1 MKIALKTI
9 AAGSLLVALAGCTV
23 QNLPNGGVALNPV
36 PMGQIFATGQPQGPI
51 GPTPFPTQIG
61 VPQNYAGYL
70 EGGNGSMT
78 MTKRGQGTYFV
89 SVSVSSN
96 VGAGQ
101 VEGYAYRRGNQLI
114 MTQGFESNVDTQP
127 EQCDLSFTPQG
138 NNVSVGETNCSYFHG
153 AQVSFNGVLSRVN

>member
-1 MKIALKTI
+1 MKIALKMM

-36 PMGQIFATGQPQGPI
+36 PMGQIFANGQSPGLI
-51 GPTPFPTQIG
+51 GSNPFPTQIG

-89 SVSVSSN
+89 SLQVSSN

-114 MTQGFESNVDTQP
+114 MTQGIDGSSPAQ
-127 EQCDLSFTPQG
+127 QCDLSFTPQG
-138 NNVSVGETNCSYFHG
+138 SSVSVGETNCMYFHG
-153 AQVSFNGVLSRVN
+153 AQVSFNGVLSKVN